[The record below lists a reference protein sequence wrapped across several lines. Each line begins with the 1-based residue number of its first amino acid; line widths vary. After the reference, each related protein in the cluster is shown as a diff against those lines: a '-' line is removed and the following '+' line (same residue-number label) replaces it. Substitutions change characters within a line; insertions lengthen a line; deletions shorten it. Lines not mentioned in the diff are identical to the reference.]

1 MDGGAAVVHPATL
14 SAVAPNAQPTTVT
27 EFIEAIRAGLVCDR
41 CGRYIG
47 TLGLK
52 KYLPPPYPV
61 ALDKIA
67 ADDEVAALV
76 GFEWHMLG
84 RLREGNFTIR
94 HPQLDGRC
102 SSLREWAAANDDDG
116 DEIDS

>member
-1 MDGGAAVVHPATL
+1 MADTP
-14 SAVAPNAQPTTVT
+14 QPTTLA
-27 EFIEAIRAGLVCDR
+27 EFIEAIRAGLVCVR

-47 TLGLK
+47 SLGAK

-61 ALDKIA
+61 ALDKISS
-67 ADDEVAALV
+67 DDEVAALV

-94 HPQLDGRC
+94 HPEVDGRC
-102 SSLREWAAANDDDG
+102 VTMREWSAHEHGDDEDEGEDDD
-116 DEIDS
+116 EES